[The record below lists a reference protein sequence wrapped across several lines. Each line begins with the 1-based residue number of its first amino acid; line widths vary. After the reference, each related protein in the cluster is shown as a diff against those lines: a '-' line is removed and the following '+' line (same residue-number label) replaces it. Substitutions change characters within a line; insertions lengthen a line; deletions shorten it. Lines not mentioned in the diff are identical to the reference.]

1 MGERFRHAP
10 WGVFGGKPGKPGKFY
25 LKDKKGEIT
34 NLSSKS
40 SGILTTESH
49 AIIMETPGAGGYAK
63 PKDRKKED
71 VLEDKNSEKFSQN
84 YIKKYY

>member
-1 MGERFRHAP
+1 MCR
-10 WGVFGGKPGKPGKFY
+10 
-25 LKDKKGEIT
+25 IT

-40 SGILTTESH
+40 SGIYTTENH
-49 AIIMETPGAGGYAK
+49 AIIMETPGAGGYGK

-71 VLEDKNSEKFSQN
+71 VLEDKKSEKFSQN